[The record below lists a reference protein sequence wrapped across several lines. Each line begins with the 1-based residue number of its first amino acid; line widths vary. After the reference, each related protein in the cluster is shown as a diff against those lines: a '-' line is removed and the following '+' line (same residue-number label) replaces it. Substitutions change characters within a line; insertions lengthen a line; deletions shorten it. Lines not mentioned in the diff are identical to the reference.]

1 MTAQGDDFD
10 LAASWRE
17 LYRAQFRDAVRTGTS
32 TPFIIPFHFLTLW
45 IVPTL
50 YLAIPHRDRPWLYHA
65 RWLVLAFIVIFNFK
79 MITGVSSPNFAS
91 AYGVRSAV
99 LCPFF

>member
-1 MTAQGDDFD
+1 MH
-10 LAASWRE
+10 LRASP
-17 LYRAQFRDAVRTGTS
+17 LVPPLHGLVAGLTS
-32 TPFIIPFHFLTLW
+32 TPFIVPFHFLTLW

-50 YLAIPHRDRPWLYHA
+50 YLAIPHRDRPWLYRA

-99 LCPFF
+99 LCPFFEERVG